1 MVTFMTSHSKRTQ
14 LGLSLVELM
23 IALVLGMVLMV
34 GLGNVYLNSSRAS
47 KELQKAGQQI
57 ENGRYALELLTDDL
71 RHAGFFGSL
80 GVFKAPVLASDPC
93 ATAEAELQES
103 INLPLQVFRAAN
115 LASRPDLSTT
125 TCPAGLLANAN
136 LAVGSDVIVI
146 RRADTN
152 ALAVGD
158 AATAGEVYVQAN
170 SIEADIQFGAN
181 AAITAASM
189 ADGVTAATIKKK
201 DGTAATIR
209 KFHVHVYFIAPCRS
223 GSGADGLCI
232 NTDDTIPT
240 LKMLALQ
247 INPATAAREMVLV
260 PLVAGIEVLKSESGI
275 DDTPA
280 AVNQLT
286 GLPGDGI
293 VDSYAAGPSLAQL
306 GNAMSGRI
314 FVLARNTEPTP
325 DFVDRKSY
333 RLGSVTALVKA
344 ATNDKYK
351 RHLFSGEVLL
361 SNLGGRKEIPL

>member
-1 MVTFMTSHSKRTQ
+1 MVTLMTAPKQAQ

-23 IALVLGMVLMV
+23 IALALSMVLMI
-34 GLGNVYLNSSRAS
+34 GLGNVFLNSSRAS

-57 ENGRYALELLTDDL
+57 ENGRYALEILTNDL
-71 RHAGFFGSL
+71 RHAGFYGAL
-80 GVFKAPVLASDPC
+80 GVFVAPTVASDPC
-93 ATAEAELQES
+93 ATAEAALQES
-103 INLPLQVFRAAN
+103 IMLPLQVFRAPN
-115 LASRPDLSTT
+115 LTTRPDLSTT
-125 TCPAGLLANAN
+125 TCTAGLLANAN
-136 LAVGSDVIVI
+136 LSAGSDVIVI

-158 AATAGEVYVQAN
+158 TGTAGEVYVQAN

-223 GSGADGLCI
+223 GSGARGLCT

-240 LKMLALQ
+240 LKMLSLQ

-260 PLVAGIEVLKSESGI
+260 PLVAGIEVLKSETGI
-275 DDTPA
+275 DDTPT

-293 VDSYAAGPSLAQL
+293 VDTYAAGPTLAQL
-306 GNAMSGRI
+306 GNAMSGRV
-314 FVLARNTEPTP
+314 FVLARNTELTA
-325 DFVDRKSY
+325 DYVDRKSY
-333 RLGSVTALVKA
+333 QLGTATALVKA
-344 ATNDKYK
+344 ATNDKFK
-351 RHLFSGEVLL
+351 RHLFLGEVLL